1 MDNKANKELA
11 GFVGKM
17 LGAPR
22 SSVRIV
28 AGAGSTSK
36 TVVVSNWEGTA
47 EDLEAAV
54 HRELG

>member
-11 GFVGKM
+11 GFVGRM
-17 LGAPR
+17 LGVPK

-36 TVVVSNWEGTA
+36 TVVVSSWSGAA
-47 EDLEAAV
+47 EDLDAAV
-54 HRELG
+54 QRELA